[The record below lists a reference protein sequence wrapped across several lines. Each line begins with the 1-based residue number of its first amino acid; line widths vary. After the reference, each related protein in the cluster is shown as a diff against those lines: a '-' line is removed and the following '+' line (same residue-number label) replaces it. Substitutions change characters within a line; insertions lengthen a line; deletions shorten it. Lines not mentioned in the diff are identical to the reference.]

1 MRCAEVEHWVITV
14 ADRVRASAPIEDS
27 RVELKA
33 EWPDAVD
40 AARRIAGHANAA
52 RGDPVLWIIGLDEKR
67 GAIGAAVNE
76 LAKWHP
82 KVQAQFDGIAPAME
96 DFLVPYDGQT
106 LVALLFETSGA
117 PFVVRN
123 PMFGKPGGGPISR
136 ETPWREGTSIRS
148 ATRTDLIRL
157 LRTTSATAICRG
169 T

>member
-1 MRCAEVEHWVITV
+1 MA
-14 ADRVRASAPIEDS
+14 
-27 RVELKA
+27 
-33 EWPDAVD
+33 
-40 AARRIAGHANAA
+40 
-52 RGDPVLWIIGLDEKR
+52 
-67 GAIGAAVNE
+67 
-76 LAKWHP
+76 P

-157 LRTTSATAICRG
+157 LVPLQRLPSVEVLEAVAEHGIDEGRSVFHVNASLSHTSR
-169 T
+169 

>member
-14 ADRVRASAPIEDS
+14 RIGSEQARLSRDS

-82 KVQAQFDGIAPAME
+82 R
-96 DFLVPYDGQT
+96 
-106 LVALLFETSGA
+106 SR
-117 PFVVRN
+117 RN
-123 PMFGKPGGGPISR
+123 SMASR
-136 ETPWREGTSIRS
+136 PPWKTF
-148 ATRTDLIRL
+148 
-157 LRTTSATAICRG
+157 
-169 T
+169 